1 VQNALVENSPA
12 FDLAKFHVEAGRAGM
27 HKT

>member
-1 VQNALVENSPA
+1 VENNLVESSLV

-27 HKT
+27 HRA